1 MVDNLFFLI
10 FLFFPFSLLMQLY
23 FKYLTIFSS
32 QYHEKNV
39 AQKTK
44 TLKELNKG
52 TKLRGVNNKKLDSQ
66 LQDLN
71 VVVNERRHI
80 ENVNSEL
87 HIDSLFIVN
96 NLRNHNE
103 SFVNDGI
110 YLNNAMVGF
119 F

>member
-1 MVDNLFFLI
+1 M
-10 FLFFPFSLLMQLY
+10 
-23 FKYLTIFSS
+23 
-32 QYHEKNV
+32 

-80 ENVNSEL
+80 ENVNSEC
-87 HIDSLFIVN
+87 
-96 NLRNHNE
+96 
-103 SFVNDGI
+103 
-110 YLNNAMVGF
+110 
-119 F
+119 